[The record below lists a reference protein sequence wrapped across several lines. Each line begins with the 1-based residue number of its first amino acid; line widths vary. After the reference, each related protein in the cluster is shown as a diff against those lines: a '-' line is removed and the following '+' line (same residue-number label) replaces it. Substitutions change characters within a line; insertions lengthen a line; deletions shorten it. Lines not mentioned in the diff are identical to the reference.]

1 MSDKTKKTE
10 VLEDYETKPVPE
22 SEQMRWFSQGMVWA
36 GSAFCLVAFS
46 VGGMLASGMSIGNF
60 VLAVLLGSAILCAI
74 ASAIGVIGANT
85 HLASAFTSRFTL
97 GTGGSKIFGLIIALS
112 LFGWFGYQCSYFG
125 LSAVATLEM
134 FNINAGS
141 VALWSVIGGIAMM
154 ITAVVGYKGIKYLS
168 NFGVPCLFAL
178 VFIAAIITAIKVPG
192 SDLAAASAAAAG
204 QMSIPAAITA
214 VVGSFISGACT
225 IPDFSRFSKYPKD
238 ATFGCVLGFMISF
251 PIILLLGGFFFY
263 AYSTADLTS
272 IFIVQCGLGVFAAF
286 VLIVSTWTTNDNN
299 LYSSV
304 LGITNALGDKV
315 KLPRWALTVVVGLVS
330 TVLGTLGIM
339 DHLTSFL
346 NILGVCIPPVAAA
359 IICDYYGYN
368 KNTGLYSYENVKK
381 VPMFRLNTCGA
392 AVFGIVVG
400 LLCNYTGI
408 FAAVLAFLP
417 ACIVAMIAAALAL
430 VSINAIT
437 GKGKFTC

>member
-1 MSDKTKKTE
+1 MSEKTKAPE

-22 SEQMRWFSQGMVWA
+22 NKQMRWFSQGMVWA

-46 VGGMLASGMSIGNF
+46 VGGMLASAMSFGSF
-60 VLAVLLGSAILCAI
+60 LLAVLIGSAILCAI
-74 ASAIGVIGANT
+74 ASSIGVIGAKT

-112 LFGWFGYQCSYFG
+112 LFGWFGDQCSSFG
-125 LSAVATLEM
+125 LSAVATFAL
-134 FNINAGS
+134 FTVSAGS

-154 ITAVVGYKGIKYLS
+154 ITAVVGYKGIKFLS
-168 NFGVPCLFAL
+168 NFGVPLLFIL
-178 VFIAAIITAIKVPG
+178 VFIAAIITAVKVPG
-192 SDLAAASAAAAG
+192 ANLAAASVAAAG
-204 QMSIPAAITA
+204 HMSIPAAITA

-238 ATFGCVLGFMISF
+238 ATNGCVLGFMISF

-263 AYSTADLTS
+263 AYSTADLCS
-272 IFIVQCGLGVFAAF
+272 FFITQCGLGVFAAF

-304 LGITNALGDKV
+304 LGITNALGE
-315 KLPRWALTVVVGLVS
+315 KLKMPRWLLTVIVGVIS
-330 TVLGTLGIM
+330 TILGTLGIM

-346 NILGVCIPPVAAA
+346 NILGVCIPPIAAA
-359 IICDYYGYN
+359 IICDYYAYN

-381 VPMFRLNTCGA
+381 IPLFRVNTCVA
-392 AVFGIVVG
+392 ALIGIAIG

-408 FAAVLAFLP
+408 FAAVLAFVP
-417 ACIVAMIAAALAL
+417 ACLVAMAASALAL
-430 VSINAIT
+430 VII
-437 GKGKFTC
+437 